1 MEKKANIWAN
11 FVSAKLVHEK
21 DRADGTGT
29 FVNVSIPCTLSK
41 SGYASMA
48 LNAGQVKPATAPKSK
63 KVVDG
68 MVNIL
73 LGDPDAKRKVSV
85 ATNKKKTNFKQV
97 ELTNAEIAQLF
108 ADNRTAYEAAQETA
122 EA

>member
-1 MEKKANIWAN
+1 MEKTTNVWAN
-11 FVSAKLVHEK
+11 FVSGKLVHEK
-21 DRADGTGT
+21 DRQDGTGK
-29 FVNVSIPCTLSK
+29 FVNISIPCSLSK

-73 LGDPDAKRKVSV
+73 LGAPEAKRKVSV
-85 ATNKKKTNFKQV
+85 ATNKKKTNFKQI

-108 ADNRTAYEAAQETA
+108 ADNRTAYETAQA
-122 EA
+122 EAEA